1 MAISGPDRDIGQ
13 EPLAKRSLIQFQR
26 LRAVKMPARALPG
39 GPARKKYRRSFAS
52 IEARKLQF
60 FNRPRRNGRDV
71 APVGQCFLSHTTAF
85 RKDAVRLIEL
95 VLKPE
100 QFEGKFIEVAL
111 RPNLEQ
117 R

>member
-13 EPLAKRSLIQFQR
+13 EPLAKRSLIDFQR

-52 IEARKLQF
+52 IEARKLPF
-60 FNRPRRNGRDV
+60 FKRPRRNGRDV
-71 APVGQCFLSHTTAF
+71 APVGQSFPSHATAF
-85 RKDAVRLIEL
+85 GKDPVGLIEL

-100 QFEGKFIEVAL
+100 QFEGKFIELVL
-111 RPNLEQ
+111 RPNV
-117 R
+117 